1 MKTLSLLFMLI
12 SFSAIAH
19 VMSDDENT
27 SDNLQDKIEVEN
39 HGKALTEEMDKGNL
53 TTIIHRFIPLTKLN
67 QGESVGQSYLDRMSI
82 KLHSYNPKIRMID
95 EYINYSPA
103 LVQENHETGKK
114 YYSSIKIE
122 YFLNCDK
129 MELAKGKAEM
139 YQAEYGQGELIE
151 SVNLLNRWISPK
163 HDSHEHKILLIS
175 CSLPI

>member
-1 MKTLSLLFMLI
+1 MLI
-12 SFSAIAH
+12 SFSAMAH
-19 VMSDDENT
+19 DIQVDKNT
-27 SDNLQDKIEVEN
+27 SENPEDKIGAEN
-39 HGKALTEEMDKGNL
+39 HGTALTEEMDEGDM
-53 TTIIHRFIPLTKLN
+53 TMIDHRFIPLTKLN
-67 QGESVGQSYLDRMSI
+67 QGESVGQSYLDRRSI

-103 LVQENHETGKK
+103 LVQENPETGKK

-139 YQAEYGQGELIE
+139 YQAGYGQGELIE

-175 CSLPI
+175 CSLPIYD